1 VRAWQLLRV
10 AFGGIR
16 RTPLRL
22 ALTSL
27 GVAIATGSLISM
39 VAFALGLQGK
49 LEEPFLKLEM
59 FNRVEVTAR
68 EGGPPLDDAALV
80 RLRQL
85 PGVVTA
91 FPPLMRAGIEIARG
105 SARRSAL
112 VQGLPADV
120 AALPPMRAL
129 LVAGEPFAAG
139 ETDAILLSER
149 LARELGF
156 PTPRQAVG
164 ATVTLSAFGLAPV
177 GAGQFAYRNESGTFR
192 VVGVTRAAWE
202 GRLPTFAVVPW
213 DRMRTLPGV
222 EVTEMLSGGRN
233 LPARRPGTFA
243 RVEVRVARP
252 ADLGPVEDRVRRL
265 GFATATLLDQARQF
279 RTAFLVLDLLLA
291 AVGTVALVVAG
302 LGIVNTLLMAVLE
315 RTAEIGTYKALG
327 ASTGDVRL
335 LFLFE
340 AALVGLIGGAGGVAL
355 GRGVS
360 ALIGLGIDQV
370 ARSRGVEGAIALFS
384 FPPWLVLG
392 AVAFAVLASLV
403 SGAYPAARA
412 ARVDPIRA
420 LRGL

>member
-1 VRAWQLLRV
+1 
-10 AFGGIR
+10 
-16 RTPLRL
+16 
-22 ALTSL
+22 
-27 GVAIATGSLISM
+27 
-39 VAFALGLQGK
+39 
-49 LEEPFLKLEM
+49 
-59 FNRVEVTAR
+59 
-68 EGGPPLDDAALV
+68 
-80 RLRQL
+80 
-85 PGVVTA
+85 
-91 FPPLMRAGIEIARG
+91 
-105 SARRSAL
+105 
-112 VQGLPADV
+112 
-120 AALPPMRAL
+120 MRAL
-129 LVAGEPFAAG
+129 LVAGAPFGAG
-139 ETDAILLSER
+139 EPDAILLSER

-156 PTPRQAVG
+156 RTPREAVG
-164 ATVTLSAFGLAPV
+164 AAVSLSAFGLAPV
-177 GAGQFAYRNESGTFR
+177 GGGQFAYRTESGSFR
-192 VVGVTRAAWE
+192 VAGVTRAAWE

-213 DRMRTLPGV
+213 ERMRTLPGV
-222 EVTEMLSGGRN
+222 EVTEMLSAGRN
-233 LPARRPGTFA
+233 LPARRPGTFG

-252 ADLGPVEDRVRRL
+252 ADLGPVEDRVRAL

-340 AALVGLIGGAGGVAL
+340 AALVGLLGGVAGVAL

-370 ARSRGVEGAIALFS
+370 ARTRGVEGAVVLFS
-384 FPPWLVLG
+384 FPPWLLLG
-392 AVAFAVLASLV
+392 AVAFAVLASLA
-403 SGAYPAARA
+403 SGAYPASRA